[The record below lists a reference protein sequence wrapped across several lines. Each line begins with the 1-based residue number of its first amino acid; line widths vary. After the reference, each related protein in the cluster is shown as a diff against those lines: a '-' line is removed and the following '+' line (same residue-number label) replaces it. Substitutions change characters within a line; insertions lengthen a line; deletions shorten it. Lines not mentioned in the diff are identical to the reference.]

1 MSINDNLRQ
10 LRLNSGMTQAQV
22 AEKLGVTRQ
31 ALSSYESGRTRPDI
45 DMLMRLCE
53 IYGTD
58 MDGIL
63 YGQNRIIKS
72 TYKVKLTACVIFILL
87 TILTFVSSA
96 LLWSANHFFS
106 VPEGILT
113 PENRVLFDSRQQL
126 MTAWTIVDKIIL
138 GSAFLGFLL
147 LLIMMAVSKHTITL
161 KQKLVYV
168 GILSSE
174 ILGISILF
182 AALDPVYR
190 MWDYITIPVFVI
202 ARMLFFLIIHLIID
216 FIQKNVYLSESSA

>member
-72 TYKVKLTACVIFILL
+72 THKVKLTACVIFILL

-126 MTAWTIVDKIIL
+126 MTAWTTVDKIIL
-138 GSAFLGFLL
+138 SSSFLGFFL
-147 LLIMMAVSKHTITL
+147 LLIMMAVSKHTIAL

-168 GILSSE
+168 GILSSV

-182 AALDPVYR
+182 AALDPIYKT
-190 MWDYITIPVFVI
+190 WDYITVPVFVI
-202 ARMLFFLIIHLIID
+202 ARMLFFLIIHLILG
-216 FIQKNVYLSESSA
+216 FIQKRKHLPE